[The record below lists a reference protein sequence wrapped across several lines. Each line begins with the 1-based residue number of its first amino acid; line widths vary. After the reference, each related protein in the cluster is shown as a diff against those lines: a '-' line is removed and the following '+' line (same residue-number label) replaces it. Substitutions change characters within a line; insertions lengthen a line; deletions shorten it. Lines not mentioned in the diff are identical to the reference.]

1 MLHMNLEKDELY
13 LNPGVYVGRSDVHRW
28 GVFTETDIKQYDVI
42 QESPYCTFDGD
53 QLKKKK
59 SDVLWR
65 YVYPTDQAGSGYVDE
80 YVIGFGFA
88 SLYNHDEE
96 YANCAYELDTVNQV
110 MRHYALEDI
119 PAGSELL
126 LDYGCGEEFEDDDY
140 LR

>member
-1 MLHMNLEKDELY
+1 MLHMNLEKEELY

-65 YVYPTDQAGSGYVDE
+65 YVILMIKLGKLQRRRVCNWFW
-80 YVIGFGFA
+80 ICF
-88 SLYNHDEE
+88 SLQSRRR
-96 YANCAYELDTVNQV
+96 V
-110 MRHYALEDI
+110 R
-119 PAGSELL
+119 
-126 LDYGCGEEFEDDDY
+126 
-140 LR
+140 